1 MSSSKSASN
10 VNAKMVKKSSS
21 PATPAPVAPVSAP
34 APEVA
39 APAPTPRARKAPAAA
54 APAPVVAEVVA
65 PAPTAETV
73 APVATEARTAQQ
85 ILAELQEH
93 LKALSAETSAR
104 VRALVGEA
112 TEVVKALKRDA
123 RLSKHRRRVDPE
135 TLSPEERAKYDAR
148 RANNAFLKL
157 RPISDELASFMGL
170 PAKSQKSQTD
180 VTKFVSAYVKS
191 HSCFDSTE
199 GASKRTIIPDAKL
212 AKLLRPKDGEE
223 VTYLNLQKFL
233 KGHFLKAEA
242 VTA

>member
-1 MSSSKSASN
+1 
-10 VNAKMVKKSSS
+10 MVKKSSS

-65 PAPTAETV
+65 PAPAADAAAPAEV
-73 APVATEARTAQQ
+73 RTAQQ

-242 VTA
+242 VVA